1 MPYSL
6 TGEPPSNPDDFRL
19 WVVEQLR
26 RIEEEAI
33 NPMIVQTQ
41 KLYVAPTKPRE
52 GMIVI
57 ADGASWNP
65 GAGAGTYVYR
75 SSAWR
80 KMD

>member
-1 MPYSL
+1 MAYSL
-6 TGEPPSNPDDFRL
+6 TSEPPSDPEAFRL

-33 NPMIVQTQ
+33 NPSLLITQ
-41 KLYVAPTKPRE
+41 KLDRVPPKPRE
-52 GMIVI
+52 GMLVI
-57 ADGASWNP
+57 ADGANWNP